1 MLSNNMTIYQIS
13 MDMKITVGQNTKY
26 LKLSFGIL
34 LRIDWY
40 GQSGMYSEKMY
51 FLLPMDSSVG

>member
-1 MLSNNMTIYQIS
+1 
-13 MDMKITVGQNTKY
+13 MDMKITVGQNTKC

-40 GQSGMYSEKMY
+40 GQSGIYSEKKGIFFY
-51 FLLPMDSSVG
+51 QWTAVSGKF